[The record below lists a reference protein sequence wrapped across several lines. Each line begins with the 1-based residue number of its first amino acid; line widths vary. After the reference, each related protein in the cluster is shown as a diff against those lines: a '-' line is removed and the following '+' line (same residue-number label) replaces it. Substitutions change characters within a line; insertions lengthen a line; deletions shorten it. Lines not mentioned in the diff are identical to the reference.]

1 MQKRVKTKKLGRTH
15 SHKKALVLNMLRSV
29 VKNGSIKTT
38 TPKAKV
44 VKNEIESLLSKV
56 KNSKEGDL
64 ALRRKLQEILGDS
77 ALVKKI
83 LEVKDISVVLKKVGF
98 RDGDNSE
105 VSIVE
110 IEGLKVKKAKSTSK
124 KKLEKKGVEEVE
136 KSIPAVEESKK
147 RNILDLGKKSV
158 KEVASVKKERAK
170 SRSGL

>member
-124 KKLEKKGVEEVE
+124 KKLEKKEVEEVE